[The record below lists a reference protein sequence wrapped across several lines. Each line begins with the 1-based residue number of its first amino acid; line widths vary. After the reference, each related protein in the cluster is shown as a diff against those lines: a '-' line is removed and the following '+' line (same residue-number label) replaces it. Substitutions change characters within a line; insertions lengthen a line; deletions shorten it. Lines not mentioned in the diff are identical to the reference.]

1 MAIMEGS
8 VLRPLKALAEGANRT
23 WFVPGAFPDALPL
36 MPRAHAEAGDP
47 QALVKLARDLG
58 PGPFAAVILF
68 VSPLA
73 DRAALEAGLGAAFP
87 GVTVIGCTTAGETA
101 TPKRELPL

>member
-1 MAIMEGS
+1 MT
-8 VLRPLKALAEGANRT
+8 AEDRAM
-23 WFVPGAFPDALPL
+23 PGRFPDALSV

-47 QALVKLARDLG
+47 MALAKLARDLG

-73 DRAALEAGLGAAFP
+73 DRAALESGLA
-87 GVTVIGCTTAGETA
+87 
-101 TPKRELPL
+101 